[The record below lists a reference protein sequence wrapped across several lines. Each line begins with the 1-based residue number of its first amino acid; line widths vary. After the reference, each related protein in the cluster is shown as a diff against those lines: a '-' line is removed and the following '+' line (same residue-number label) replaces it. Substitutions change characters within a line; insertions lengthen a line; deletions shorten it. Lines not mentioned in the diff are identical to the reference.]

1 MSMKYIITKSQDNHV
16 IVMEL
21 PKNTK
26 IDTKTDRQISLS
38 CLNTNVDK
46 GIFTDITN
54 KVDADARIWMLTEDI
69 A

>member
-21 PKNTK
+21 PKSTK

-38 CLNTNVDK
+38 CLNKNVDK

-54 KVDADARIWMLTEDI
+54 KVDADARVWMLTEDI